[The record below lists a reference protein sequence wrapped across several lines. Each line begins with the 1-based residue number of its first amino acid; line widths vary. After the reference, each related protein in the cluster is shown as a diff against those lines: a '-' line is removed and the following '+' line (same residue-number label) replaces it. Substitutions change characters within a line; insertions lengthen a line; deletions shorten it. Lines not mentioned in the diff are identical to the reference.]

1 MDEFL
6 LGAAMLVALMM
17 TLGMLRLLRGPTPVD
32 RMMAAQLIGSSGAA
46 ICLLAAV
53 AANAPAV
60 VDVALVLTLLAAF
73 AAATM
78 SLKSRAIRL
87 SSLTRAPRP
96 VEGEE

>member
-46 ICLLAAV
+46 ICLLAAT
-53 AANAPAV
+53 AADAPAV
-60 VDVALVLTLLAAF
+60 IDVALVLTLLAAF

-78 SLKSRAIRL
+78 SLKSRRISL
-87 SSLTRAPRP
+87 SSLRGAPP
-96 VEGEE
+96 HAEGER